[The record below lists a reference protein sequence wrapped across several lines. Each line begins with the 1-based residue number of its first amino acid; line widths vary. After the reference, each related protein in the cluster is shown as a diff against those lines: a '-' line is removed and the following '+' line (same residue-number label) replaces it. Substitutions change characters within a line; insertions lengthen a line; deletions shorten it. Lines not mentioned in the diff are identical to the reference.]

1 MWSRM
6 VMKWMPNGPGLTVGR
21 FAMTHPF
28 RLIVFDFDGTLVD
41 SLQFIVT
48 AMTRAFEDQGLPAP
62 APEAVR
68 RIVGLRLEA
77 AAARLLPDPQ
87 DMDTA
92 ERIVGSYR
100 AAFHDMRARNE
111 VDEPLYPGV
120 RETLALLNRPGVCLG
135 IATGKGRCGL
145 VSSLERQKLSG
156 LFVTLQTADDGPGKP
171 HPEILNRAMSE
182 VGAEPEETVVI
193 GDTSYDMEM
202 AANAGVRALGVAW
215 GYHGAEELRA
225 SGAAHVVESFPDLPA
240 SLAALT

>member
-1 MWSRM
+1 
-6 VMKWMPNGPGLTVGR
+6 
-21 FAMTHPF
+21 MTHPF

-48 AMTRAFEDQGLPAP
+48 AMSRAFEDQGFPAP
-62 APEAVR
+62 EPEAVR

-77 AAARLLPDPQ
+77 AAARLLPGPD
-87 DMDTA
+87 DMAAA
-92 ERIVGSYR
+92 ERIAGSYR
-100 AAFHDMRARNE
+100 VAFQDMRARNL

-120 RETLALLNRPGVCLG
+120 RETLALLNRRPEVCLG
-135 IATGKGRCGL
+135 IATGKSRHGL
-145 VSSLERQKLSG
+145 VSSLERHQLSE

-171 HPEILNRAMSE
+171 HPEILHRAMSE

-202 AANAGVRALGVAW
+202 AINAEVRALGVAW

-225 SGAAHVVESFPDLPA
+225 SGAAQIVESFPDLPS
-240 SLAALT
+240 SLAAII

>member
-1 MWSRM
+1 
-6 VMKWMPNGPGLTVGR
+6 
-21 FAMTHPF
+21 MTHCF

-48 AMTRAFEDQGLPAP
+48 AMSRAFADQGLVPPEPA
-62 APEAVR
+62 AVR

-87 DMDTA
+87 DMATA
-92 ERIVGSYR
+92 ECIAGSYR
-100 AAFHDMRARNE
+100 AAFQDMRARNL

-120 RETLALLNRPGVCLG
+120 RETLALLNRPEVCLG
-135 IATGKGRCGL
+135 VATGKSRHGL
-145 VSSLERQKLSG
+145 VSSLERHDLSE

-171 HPEILNRAMSE
+171 HPEILHRAMAE
-182 VGAEPEETVVI
+182 AGAEPEETVMI

-202 AANAGVRALGVAW
+202 AVNAGVSALGVDW

-225 SGAAHVVESFPDLPA
+225 SGAAHVAETFPDLPA
-240 SLAALT
+240 KLANLS

>member
-1 MWSRM
+1 
-6 VMKWMPNGPGLTVGR
+6 
-21 FAMTHPF
+21 MTHRF

-48 AMTRAFEDQGLPAP
+48 AFSRAFEDQGYP
-62 APEAVR
+62 APEPEAIR
-68 RIVGLRLEA
+68 RIVGLRLET

-87 DMDTA
+87 DMETA

-100 AAFHDMRARNE
+100 VAFQDLRARNL

-120 RETLALLNRPGVCLG
+120 RETLALLNRSEVCLG
-135 IATGKGRCGL
+135 IATGKSRHGL
-145 VSSLERQKLSG
+145 VSSLERHHLRG

-171 HPEILNRAMSE
+171 HPEILQRAMSE
-182 VGAEPEETVVI
+182 VGAAPEETVVI

-225 SGAAHVVESFPDLPA
+225 SGAAHIVEAFPDLPS